1 VLINYEIYYN
11 LVLELGVV
19 SFASEGVSG
28 RSSLLLGSSSCLE
41 VISLSVVV
49 TERNNNGMDSFCI

>member
-19 SFASEGVSG
+19 SFASGVSG